1 MFFFS
6 FIKHLFL
13 LNLFIF
19 QTSLFTSISLKET
32 ALLISLGI
40 QKENWANFIILSN
53 KYLLLIIILCLFYFF
68 YKKLYLLYHSENK
81 YFKIQK
87 GKLFFSKIY
96 KSKIDETLAKD
107 TTNLEEKFNQKEYTS
122 FKKNN
127 SEILENELQIL
138 TPQKEKLKALKNI
151 KTELNEVLSS
161 KDLDKLNNVKEN
173 INVIIEDSYTK
184 ENVVLGR
191 IESHYLD
198 LYHKL
203 KKMHP
208 NLSKTDIRHCILVKN
223 DFSLKE
229 SAEMLSVTINTV
241 KKGRSRAKNKIDIT
255 PNTLLREYLNTI

>member
-1 MFFFS
+1 MFFSNFT
-6 FIKHLFL
+6 KHLFL
-13 LNLFIF
+13 LSVFLFQTNLFTYI
-19 QTSLFTSISLKET
+19 LPKKIIV
-32 ALLISLGI
+32 LISLGI
-40 QKENWANFIILSN
+40 QKENWTNFIILSN
-53 KYLLLIIILCLFYFF
+53 KFFLLLITLYLLYFF
-68 YKKLYLLYHSENK
+68 YKKLNLFYHSDDNH
-81 YFKIQK
+81 FKIQK

-96 KSKIDETLAKD
+96 KPKIDEILGKD
-107 TTNLEEKFNQKEYTS
+107 TTSLEEKFNQKEYTS
-122 FKKNN
+122 LKKNS

-138 TPQKEKLKALKNI
+138 THQKEKIKALKDI